1 MGNKKRSE
9 TLENIALTI
18 FDSMKKIHGLGH
30 RERLLLSLATILHD
44 CGKYISMAS
53 MLGYDYNDLYQDALV
68 GFSEALNCYRED
80 KAAALSSFITLCVDR
95 KLQVSIIKAGRLKNK
110 LISDSLS
117 LDYQYDQFTSPLRDI
132 ISYNSLN
139 DPLENIIKN
148 EKLSNL
154 TKKIEESLS
163 SSEYEV
169 YALMISGLK
178 YGEIALLLNKNPKQV
193 DNTIQRVKHKIK
205 NIIEDK

>member
-1 MGNKKRSE
+1 MVYEEYGDEQLITLLHESSE
-9 TLENIALTI
+9 EAKDIL
-18 FDSMKKIHGLGH
+18 FDKY
-30 RERLLLSLATILHD
+30 
-44 CGKYISMAS
+44 KYIIDIEIRKYINMAN

-132 ISYNSLN
+132 ISDNSLN
-139 DPLENIIKN
+139 DPLENIIKD
-148 EKLSNL
+148 EKLSDL
-154 TKKIEESLS
+154 TRKIEECLS

-205 NIIEDK
+205 NIIEKK

>member
-1 MGNKKRSE
+1 M
-9 TLENIALTI
+9 
-18 FDSMKKIHGLGH
+18 
-30 RERLLLSLATILHD
+30 
-44 CGKYISMAS
+44 
-53 MLGYDYNDLYQDALV
+53 
-68 GFSEALNCYRED
+68 
-80 KAAALSSFITLCVDR
+80 
-95 KLQVSIIKAGRLKNK
+95 
-110 LISDSLS
+110 
-117 LDYQYDQFTSPLRDI
+117 DYQYNQFTSPLRDI
-132 ISYNSLN
+132 ISDNSLN

-148 EKLSNL
+148 EKLSSL